1 MINTLIIEDES
12 AALANLTELLQEFNS
27 EVEVKA
33 TLGTVEESIQ
43 YLQSE
48 PPVHLIFSDVQL
60 SDGLSFS
67 IFEATRT
74 RIPVIFVTGYD
85 QFVMNAFEYN
95 GIDYLLKPVN
105 RQELEKALRKYHQ
118 LQEHFGQ
125 STAPLDNLV
134 EYINKKRK
142 TRLIV
147 RKGLENISLRLEDIV
162 LFFTEN
168 KVVYVIDSQGKK
180 FMTEKNLGELE
191 KELDPS
197 LFFRVNRQYIVHIN
211 YIKGF
216 KSFEKVKLKVDLALP
231 DLAHQI
237 IISQETAPE
246 FRRWIYEA

>member
-12 AALANLTELLQEFNS
+12 AALENLKGLLEEFDT
-27 EVEVKA
+27 EVEVRA
-33 TLGTVEESIQ
+33 TLTTVEESIR
-43 YLQSE
+43 YLNEAPQAD
-48 PPVHLIFSDVQL
+48 LIFSDVQL
-60 SDGLSFS
+60 TDGLSFE
-67 IFEATRT
+67 IFEKTRS

-85 QFVMNAFEYN
+85 QFVMNAFDYN

-118 LQEHFGQ
+118 LQQHFGH
-125 STAPLDNLV
+125 SSAPIDNLV

-142 TRLIV
+142 TRLVV
-147 RKGLENISLRLEDIV
+147 RKGLENITLRLDDIV

-168 KVVYVIDSQGKK
+168 KIVYVIDNQGKK
-180 FMTEKNLGELE
+180 YITDKNLGELE

-197 LFFRVNRQYIVHIN
+197 LFFRVNRQYIIHIN

-216 KSFEKVKLKVDLALP
+216 KSYEKVKLKVDLALP

-246 FRRWIYEA
+246 FRKWIYEA